1 MNHQVEKISAGLRSL
16 LISFAAAIL
25 MGCGS
30 SDESGWSTHLN
41 DYLSFQ
47 LPSDWEAVPDRRG
60 QLFAPEDERHEQYQ
74 IEVRASRNPRIGP
87 RKIRETWLG
96 MRDRSERV
104 GLLIAAQASQLNGFE
119 RFDLVSRAPAPSV
132 ELIPAEY
139 QVSGDQIYHQVML
152 ISPQNLSVTARLLVE
167 EAQYDEYL
175 AIFERTLNS
184 ISPLVQP

>member
-74 IEVRASRNPRIGP
+74 IEVRASHNPRIGP